1 MKRLKCEMCGCTEII
16 KEYGVFVC
24 QLCGTKYSV
33 EEARKMMFEEG
44 EVAEAMDNNISAESE
59 NDIAY
64 KAENNKKISVKTLS
78 DQQKKKA
85 KKLTLI
91 LIPIISVI
99 AALAILF
106 NTLVGSNEKRKDII
120 STGDYHTVGV
130 KSDGTVIA
138 TGRDEFGQCDVS
150 DWNLFK

>member
-44 EVAEAMDNNISAESE
+44 EVAEAKDSNISS
-59 NDIAY
+59 DAY
-64 KAENNKKISVKTLS
+64 KTENNKKIGVKALS

-91 LIPIISVI
+91 SMPIISVI
-99 AALAILF
+99 VALAILF
-106 NTLVGSNEKRKDII
+106 NTLVDSNEKRKDII

-130 KSDGTVIA
+130 KSDGTVVA
-138 TGRDEFGQCDVS
+138 TGDNEYGQCDVS